1 MSDPVSGLTN
11 NMIQNLTS
19 ASKQQQQPQ
28 QQGGGRSFEN
38 VLQNG
43 GGNNNEGGM
52 ALGQPTSVPPA
63 RLEQFRVDLMQRVGQ
78 LPEGSPRIN
87 ALMPEFIDTKT
98 RLGLLKEAVSGMNG
112 TTPANK
118 NVMGSLS
125 NVEGEWNQLD
135 TIMKS
140 NKELSQGE
148 LLGVQAR
155 LYQVSQHV
163 EVLSKVVDQMT
174 GGIKTVLN
182 TNV

>member
-11 NMIQNLTS
+11 NMIQNLAS
-19 ASKQQQQPQ
+19 ASKQHQQ

-52 ALGQPTSVPPA
+52 ALGQPTSIPPA
-63 RLEQFRVDLMQRVGQ
+63 RLEQFRLDLMQRVGQ

-87 ALMPEFIDTKT
+87 ALMPEFIDTRT

-112 TTPANK
+112 TPTGANL
-118 NVMGSLS
+118 MGNLS
-125 NVEGEWNQLD
+125 KVEGEWNQLD

-163 EVLSKVVDQMT
+163 EVMSKVVDQMT